1 MSLDSAPRP
10 LASRAPV
17 APDVVTAATWGL
29 RPGVARLTFMDDY
42 AIYGRLELADDLR
55 HVEAF

>member
-17 APDVVTAATWGL
+17 APDAATWGL